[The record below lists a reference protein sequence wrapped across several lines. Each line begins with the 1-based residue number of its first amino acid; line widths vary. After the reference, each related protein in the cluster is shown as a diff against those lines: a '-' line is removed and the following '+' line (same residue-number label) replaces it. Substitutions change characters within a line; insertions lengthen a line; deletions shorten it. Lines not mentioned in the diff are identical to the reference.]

1 MFLLTTM
8 PFYNVEIPI
17 VIIAVAYIVTT
28 LVIQRK
34 ATDTKKMRSVQLQIQ
49 EITKQLNEM
58 IKNKAPNEEISKKQ
72 KEIMPLVTSSL
83 KMQLKPMFMIFPL
96 FILIYYILLP
106 HLFGQYS
113 KDTVTLFSFQLN
125 YLMFFF
131 AIVFLLGIISSIG
144 ILIYDKKK
152 AAKEKVEFDVV
163 GTKS

>member
-8 PFYNVEIPI
+8 PFYNVEVPI
-17 VIIAVAYIVTT
+17 IMIAVVYIIGT

-34 ATDTKKMRSVQLQIQ
+34 AADTKKMRSVQLQIQ

-58 IKNKAPNEEISKKQ
+58 IKNKVPNDEISKKQ
-72 KEIMPLVTSSL
+72 KEVMPLVTSSL
-83 KMQLKPMFMIFPL
+83 KMQLKPMFIIFPL
-96 FILIYYILLP
+96 FMLVYYVMLP

-113 KDTVTLFSFQLN
+113 KDTITLFSFQLN

-144 ILIYDKKK
+144 ILIYDKKQ
-152 AAKEKVEFDVV
+152 AAKEKTEFDVV
-163 GTKS
+163 GVKN

>member
-17 VIIAVAYIVTT
+17 VIIAVVYIVTT

-72 KEIMPLVTSSL
+72 KEVMPLVTSSL
-83 KMQLKPMFMIFPL
+83 KMQLKPMFIIFPL

>member
-17 VIIAVAYIVTT
+17 VIIAVVYIVTT

-72 KEIMPLVTSSL
+72 KEVMPLVTSSL

-163 GTKS
+163 STKS

>member
-8 PFYNVEIPI
+8 PFYNVEVPI
-17 VIIAVAYIVTT
+17 IMIAVAYIIGT

-34 ATDTKKMRSVQLQIQ
+34 AADTKKMRSVQLQIQ

-58 IKNKAPNEEISKKQ
+58 IKNKVPNDEISKKQ
-72 KEIMPLVTSSL
+72 KEVMPLVTSSL
-83 KMQLKPMFMIFPL
+83 KMQLKPMFIIFPL
-96 FILIYYILLP
+96 FMLVYYVMLP

-113 KDTVTLFSFQLN
+113 KDTITLFSFQLN

-144 ILIYDKKK
+144 ILIYDKKQ
-152 AAKEKVEFDVV
+152 AAKEKTEFDVV
-163 GTKS
+163 GVKN

>member
-17 VIIAVAYIVTT
+17 VIIAVVYIVTT

-72 KEIMPLVTSSL
+72 KEVMPLVTSSL

-152 AAKEKVEFDVV
+152 AAKEKVEFNVV

>member
-17 VIIAVAYIVTT
+17 VIIAVVYIVTT

-72 KEIMPLVTSSL
+72 KEVMPLVTSSL
-83 KMQLKPMFMIFPL
+83 KMQLKPMFIIFPL

-163 GTKS
+163 STKS